1 MFPALTGLS
10 VMALITDSGDEG
22 REPVNKQASQDKGIV
37 ENLRNMSVL
46 REEMNRINAQMLHLL
61 NERARV
67 AIEIGEIKKRQ
78 NRPIV
83 DEKREREI
91 IAKMQEENQG
101 PVTDEQVAR
110 FFGNLFQ
117 IAKELQAVRR

>member
-91 IAKMQEENQG
+91 IVKMQEENQG